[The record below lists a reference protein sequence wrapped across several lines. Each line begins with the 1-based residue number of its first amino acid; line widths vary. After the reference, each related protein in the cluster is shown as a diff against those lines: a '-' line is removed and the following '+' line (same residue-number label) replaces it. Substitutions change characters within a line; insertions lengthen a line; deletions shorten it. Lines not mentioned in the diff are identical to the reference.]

1 VLTNRKRPER
11 RGKVQ
16 LINAVG
22 FSQKMRKSLNNKR
35 NEIAGEQIEEI
46 TRLYGDF
53 AEGPLSKLFET
64 TDFAYRKVTIE
75 RPLRLNFQASPERLE
90 RLKDAKPFAGLA
102 SSKKKGKE
110 APGEIAAGR
119 AQQAEI
125 LAALRRLDAGKL
137 YTNRDA
143 FEQDLDDAVKADGVK
158 LPAPIR
164 KAILA
169 ALSERDESADVCLD
183 KDGNP
188 EPDAELRD
196 YENVPFKEDIRAYF
210 EREVRP
216 HVPDAWIN
224 ESVRDEK
231 DGQIGKVGYEIPVTR
246 HFYVYQPPRDLAAIE
261 ADVLSLEKD
270 IMRMLAEVTR

>member
-1 VLTNRKRPER
+1 
-11 RGKVQ
+11 
-16 LINAVG
+16 
-22 FSQKMRKSLNNKR
+22 MRKSMNNKR
-35 NEIAGEQIEEI
+35 NEIATDQINEI
-46 TRLYGDF
+46 TRLYGDC
-53 AEGPLSKLFET
+53 AEGPLSKLFDT

-75 RPLRLNFQASPERLE
+75 RPLRLNFQASPERIE
-90 RLKDAKPFAGLA
+90 RLKEAKPFANLA
-102 SSKKKGKE
+102 TSPTKGKKKGKE
-110 APGEIAAGR
+110 AAAELAEGQ
-119 AQQAEI
+119 AQQAAI
-125 LAALRRLDAGKL
+125 IAAVQRLGAGKL
-137 YTNRDA
+137 YVSRDA
-143 FEQDLDDAVKADGVK
+143 FEQALDEAVKAQGVK
-158 LPAPIR
+158 LAAPIR

-169 ALSERDESADVCLD
+169 ALSERDETADVCRVGG

-246 HFYVYQPPRDLAAIE
+246 HFYVYEPPRDLAAIE
-261 ADVLSLEKD
+261 ADIHALERD
-270 IMRMLAEVTR
+270 IVRMLAEVTR